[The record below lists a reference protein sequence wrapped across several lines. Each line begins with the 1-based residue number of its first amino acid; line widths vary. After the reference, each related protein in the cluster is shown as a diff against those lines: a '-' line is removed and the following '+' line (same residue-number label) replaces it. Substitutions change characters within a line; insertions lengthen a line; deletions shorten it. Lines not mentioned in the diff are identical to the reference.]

1 MSSTFSCIFGPNAL
15 VRSEATVHS
24 EVGVGMHRDRLLVVE
39 GHPPLP
45 VGMKCVL
52 LRVQDQCRFGLVRS
66 AEGLL
71 QEPQEVCASG
81 VWPGH
86 GLQCGGL
93 VGVVGDRGLVEDVD
107 AGAGFRR
114 RRSLGTGS
122 FGGGPC
128 PARALSGVEEVDA
141 ALSCGC
147 LGVPLLG
154 LG

>member
-1 MSSTFSCIFGPNAL
+1 MVHGVSDS
-15 VRSEATVHS
+15 SEATIHS
-24 EVGVGMHRDRLLVVE
+24 EVGVGMHHDRRLVVE

-45 VGMKCVL
+45 VGVIFVPL
-52 LRVQDQCRFGLVRS
+52 GVQDRCWFGLVCS

-71 QEPQEVCASG
+71 QEPQEVCALG

-93 VGVVGDRGLVEDVD
+93 GGVVGDRGLVEDVD
-107 AGAGFRR
+107 AGVGFCRCR
-114 RRSLGTGS
+114 YLGTGS
-122 FGGGPC
+122 WGGGPC
-128 PARALSGVEEVDA
+128 PALAPSGVEEVDD

-147 LGVPLLG
+147 LAVPLLG